1 MSAIHNVTL
10 AFPCSEKL
18 ETPSEGGFYCARCA
32 HAIIDF
38 RCQSA
43 EALHAALREAGGKR
57 VCGIFNRD
65 QLSARFLR
73 RVVAASVATTLA
85 ATACTPR
92 QDVQGEITGEITM
105 PSAPTA
111 AEQPTMDAPRPLPV
125 PTLSLISEPSM
136 GVEPIMMVEAT
147 TGMPVMEEMPELAIC
162 ELNSARFHEIL
173 ALEVNQHPEQED
185 VDGVVRISVTI
196 DAHGVLGRMEIVQGL
211 TEAADR
217 EAVRALTAVADNL
230 YFEQTHGEEDVAGE
244 HKAVVTVTFGGGTP
258 HEE

>member
-1 MSAIHNVTL
+1 MSAITNVTL

-18 ETPSEGGFYCARCA
+18 ETPTEGGFYCAKCA

-43 EALHAALREAGGKR
+43 EALQAALRQAGGKR
-57 VCGIFNRD
+57 VCGIFNRH

-73 RVVAASVATTLA
+73 RVAAASVATTLA

-92 QDVQGEITGEITM
+92 QDVQGEITGKMAM
-105 PSAPTA
+105 PPALTV
-111 AEQPTMDAPRPLPV
+111 AEQPTGDTARPLPV

-136 GVEPIMMVEAT
+136 GVEPITMVEAT
-147 TGMPVMEEMPELAIC
+147 TGMPVMEEIPEVAIC
-162 ELNSARFHEIL
+162 ELNSTRFQEIL
-173 ALEVNQHPEQED
+173 AREVNQHPEQED

-196 DAHGVLGRMEIVQGL
+196 DAHGVLGGMEIVQGL
-211 TEAADR
+211 TAAADR
-217 EAVRALTAVADNL
+217 EAVRALTAVADYL
-230 YFEQTHGEEDVAGE
+230 YFEQTRGEDGVADG
-244 HKAVVTVTFGGGTP
+244 HKAVVTVTFGEGTP